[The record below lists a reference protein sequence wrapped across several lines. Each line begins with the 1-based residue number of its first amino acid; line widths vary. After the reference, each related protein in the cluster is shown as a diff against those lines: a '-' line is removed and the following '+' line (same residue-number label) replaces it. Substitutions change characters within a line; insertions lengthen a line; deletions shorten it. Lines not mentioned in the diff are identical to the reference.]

1 MCSRARART
10 DNVVYKVCRLNV
22 VGETMT
28 VTQLK
33 NMLVVA
39 ALVCV
44 VFAVHDIGIH
54 LAYGSKASGWRPTR
68 RPQLPIV
75 QAGTKL

>member
-1 MCSRARART
+1 
-10 DNVVYKVCRLNV
+10 
-22 VGETMT
+22 MT

-33 NMLVVA
+33 NTLMAA

-44 VFAVHDIGIH
+44 VVAVHDIGIH
-54 LAYGSKASGWRPTR
+54 LAYGGKASGWRPTR
-68 RPQLPIV
+68 QPQLPIV